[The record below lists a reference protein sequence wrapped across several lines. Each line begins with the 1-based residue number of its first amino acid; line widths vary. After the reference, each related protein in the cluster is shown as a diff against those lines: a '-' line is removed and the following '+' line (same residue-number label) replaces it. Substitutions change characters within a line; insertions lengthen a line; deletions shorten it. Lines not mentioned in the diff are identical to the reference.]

1 MLEEEAIALTVAEH
15 PDVIVLDLLMPK
27 MNAWETM
34 AILK

>member
-27 MNAWETM
+27 RRG
-34 AILK
+34 ILSARV